1 MASLA
6 DQYTYSQNAGFQ
18 NQVKQAMV
26 TAAELISGEAQA
38 FNRNRTTL
46 AIAILNPNGVANYLP
61 IFAELVAADA
71 TVSGT
76 IAAGGASATATDG
89 QIQNAVNAAWNDV
102 ANR

>member
-18 NQVKQAMV
+18 NQVKQAML

-38 FNRNRTTL
+38 FDQYRRVL
-46 AIAILNPNGVANYLP
+46 AATILQPNGVANYIP
-61 IFAELVAADA
+61 IFAALVAADSV
-71 TVSGT
+71 VSGT
-76 IAAGGASATATDG
+76 IASGGASATATDA